1 MKSMASVRSPR
12 FARVDDALPEAF
24 VATERHLAILRAL
37 FEHRVLSS
45 DLIADLDGGSPQQVL
60 RTLRTMYD
68 AALIDRPKAQ
78 IALLIQRGNSPLLY
92 CLGRA
97 GARLLAERDGLDI
110 SRIDWTQ
117 KNQRV
122 GSMFLEHQVGIA
134 RLRVALERAV
144 RARPDLALI
153 KRQDLVARFPESTR
167 VLRQPLKID
176 AAVRLSTASPRTEI
190 LANVPDD
197 IFALT
202 VAGTGRTAHF
212 PVEIDSGS
220 MKVIP
225 RRGISANETSILRKC
240 SIYWHAWRQERF
252 ATLWGI
258 PQQRILFVTTSQK
271 RIATMLDAV
280 RHPLV
285 CDGRGSDMFVF
296 STFSDIA
303 AAGPL
308 AAVWTTGKGE
318 RVSLLE

>member
-1 MKSMASVRSPR
+1 MKVMASVRSPR
-12 FARVDDALPEAF
+12 FARVDDEMS
-24 VATERHLAILRAL
+24 VATERHLAILRWL

-45 DLIADLDGGSPQQVL
+45 DLIAALDGGSPQQVL

-78 IALLIQRGNSPLLY
+78 IALLIQRGNAPLMY

-97 GARLLAERDGLDI
+97 GARLLAERDGVDV

-144 RARPDLALI
+144 RVRPDLTLI

-167 VLRQPLKID
+167 ALRQPLKID

-202 VAGTGRTAHF
+202 VAETGRTAHF

-225 RRGISANETSILRKC
+225 RRGISPSETSILRKLAVF
-240 SIYWHAWRQERF
+240 WHAWRQERF

-285 CDGRGSDMFVF
+285 CDGRGSDMFLF
-296 STFSDIA
+296 ATFNDIA
-303 AAGPL
+303 ASGPL
-308 AAVWTTGKGE
+308 ADIWTTGKGE

>member
-1 MKSMASVRSPR
+1 MKGMASIRSPR

-24 VATERHLAILRAL
+24 VATDRHLAILRWL

-68 AALIDRPKAQ
+68 AGLVDRPKAQ
-78 IALLIQRGNSPLLY
+78 IALLIQRGNAPLLY

-97 GARLLAERDGLDI
+97 GARLLAERDGLDV

-117 KNQRV
+117 KNQRL
-122 GSMFLEHQVGIA
+122 GSVFLEHQLGIA
-134 RLRVALERAV
+134 RFRVALERAV
-144 RARPDLALI
+144 RTRSDIALI
-153 KRQDLVARFPESTR
+153 KRHELVARFPEATR
-167 VLRQPLKID
+167 ALRQPLKVD
-176 AAVRLSTASPRTEI
+176 AAVRLAISSPRTEI

-197 IFALT
+197 IFALSIPDS
-202 VAGTGRTAHF
+202 GRTAHF
-212 PVEIDSGS
+212 PVEIDTGS
-220 MKVIP
+220 MKVTP
-225 RRGISANETSILRKC
+225 RRGISPNETSVLRKLAVF
-240 SIYWHAWRQERF
+240 WHAWRQERF

-271 RIATMLDAV
+271 RIATMLEAV

-296 STFSDIA
+296 GTFADIA
-303 AAGPL
+303 ASGPL

-318 RVSLLE
+318 PVSLLE